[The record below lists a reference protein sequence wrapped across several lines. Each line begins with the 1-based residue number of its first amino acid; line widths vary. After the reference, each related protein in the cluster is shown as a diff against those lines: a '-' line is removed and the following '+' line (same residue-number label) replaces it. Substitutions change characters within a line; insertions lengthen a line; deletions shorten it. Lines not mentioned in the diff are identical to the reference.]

1 MIKNGLQ
8 DYELKMQEAAEKRNK
23 VKQDQVDYTHTKNN
37 RVVEK
42 LEFKNIQTEE
52 LFRQQF
58 EKNYE
63 KRKRIEE
70 KKKKLGE
77 EKNQTYEYFQEQKK
91 EKMYNIKAKQ
101 AQNKNIEE
109 KKNKRLEIRWS
120 EIKKRTADL
129 SMRQPYALY
138 ESMVSKDNINSTN
151 GRKHWIQQM
160 NYQRKQRQQQDYKVL
175 LVDKMQQ
182 KEGRVEQLKERQ
194 NQLIDYGQ
202 RLNHVMQENFYRT
215 QNVTSTAAL
224 PQPFEN
230 HKKEFDNTK
239 EVKPVEKVED

>member
-160 NYQRKQRQQQDYKVL
+160 NYQRKLRQQQDYKVL
-175 LVDKMQQ
+175 LVDKM
-182 KEGRVEQLKERQ
+182 
-194 NQLIDYGQ
+194 
-202 RLNHVMQENFYRT
+202 
-215 QNVTSTAAL
+215 
-224 PQPFEN
+224 
-230 HKKEFDNTK
+230 
-239 EVKPVEKVED
+239 

>member
-1 MIKNGLQ
+1 MGPQLSGRGLNRDRGSSSQIGNGAAVGQGSGQNIPPNMKNRCFSANGNRTLTNFYLLKELEEIEMIKNGLQ
-8 DYELKMQEAAEKRNK
+8 DYEVKMQEAAEKRMK
-23 VKQDQVDYTHTKNN
+23 VKQDQVDYAKTMND

-42 LEFKNIQTEE
+42 LEFKNIQNEE

-63 KRKRIEE
+63 KRKKIEE

-77 EKNQTYEYFQEQKK
+77 EKDQTYLYYQAKK
-91 EKMYNIKAKQ
+91 EDKMLAIKSKQ

-109 KKNKRLEIRWS
+109 KKNKRLEIRWR
-120 EIKKRTADL
+120 EIKTRQADL

-160 NYQRKQRQQQDYKVL
+160 NYQRKMRQQQDYKVL
-175 LVDKMQQ
+175 LVDKM
-182 KEGRVEQLKERQ
+182 
-194 NQLIDYGQ
+194 
-202 RLNHVMQENFYRT
+202 
-215 QNVTSTAAL
+215 
-224 PQPFEN
+224 
-230 HKKEFDNTK
+230 
-239 EVKPVEKVED
+239 

>member
-70 KKKKLGE
+70 KKR
-77 EKNQTYEYFQEQKK
+77 NSQE
-91 EKMYNIKAKQ
+91 
-101 AQNKNIEE
+101 
-109 KKNKRLEIRWS
+109 
-120 EIKKRTADL
+120 
-129 SMRQPYALY
+129 
-138 ESMVSKDNINSTN
+138 
-151 GRKHWIQQM
+151 
-160 NYQRKQRQQQDYKVL
+160 
-175 LVDKMQQ
+175 
-182 KEGRVEQLKERQ
+182 
-194 NQLIDYGQ
+194 
-202 RLNHVMQENFYRT
+202 F
-215 QNVTSTAAL
+215 
-224 PQPFEN
+224 
-230 HKKEFDNTK
+230 
-239 EVKPVEKVED
+239 